1 MILFSFLF
9 SAAIAVVLFRD
20 LFAVIMIS
28 GIYSL
33 VSASLFVM
41 MDAADVAFTEAAVG
55 AGISTLLLLKTLA
68 LTRRYAKPQKRRN
81 WLALSVVSV
90 TGCLL
95 IYGTADLPAYGSA
108 DAPAHQ
114 HLSAYYLEKS
124 VEETGVPNVVTA
136 ILASY
141 RGFDTMGELVVIFIA
156 GVGVLS
162 LISPTSNVKSTTS
175 GSFLYEHT
183 VLRIVSKMLM
193 PLIMMFALY
202 VQFHGD
208 YGPGGGFQA
217 GVIFASAII
226 LYSILFGP
234 EAARTVMS
242 DRVTRLL
249 AAFGI
254 LLYAGTGFAAMLNGG
269 AFLDYTYLGGQ
280 QVSAQMLGIFL
291 VELGVGITVAAVMV
305 RVFLEFDQ
313 RPVIKLPVLKEG
325 DL

>member
-1 MILFSFLF
+1 ML
-9 SAAIAVVLFRD
+9 
-20 LFAVIMIS
+20 S
-28 GIYSL
+28 GIFSL
-33 VSASLFVM
+33 ISASLFVM

-68 LTRRYAKPQKRRN
+68 LTRRHAKPQKKRT
-81 WLALSVVSV
+81 WLALSIV
-90 TGCLL
+90 TITGGLL
-95 IYGTADLPAYGSA
+95 IYGTSDLPAYGSA

-156 GVGVLS
+156 GIGVLS
-162 LISPTSNVKSTTS
+162 LLESTSKTKLTS
-175 GSFLYEHT
+175 ASSLHEHT
-183 VLRIVSKMLM
+183 VLRIVSKMLI

-234 EAARTVMS
+234 DAARTVMT

-254 LLYAGTGFAAMLNGG
+254 LLYAGTGFAAMANGG
-269 AFLDYTYLGGQ
+269 AFLDYTYLRDE
-280 QVSAQMLGIFL
+280 QVSAQLLGILL

-313 RPVIKLPVLKEG
+313 RPFTKLPALKEG
-325 DL
+325 DR

>member
-1 MILFSFLF
+1 ML
-9 SAAIAVVLFRD
+9 
-20 LFAVIMIS
+20 S
-28 GIYSL
+28 GIFSL
-33 VSASLFVM
+33 ISASLFVM

-68 LTRRYAKPQKRRN
+68 LTRRHAKPQKKRT
-81 WLALSVVSV
+81 WLALSIV
-90 TGCLL
+90 TITGGLL
-95 IYGTADLPAYGSA
+95 IYGTSDLPAYGSA

-114 HLSAYYLEKS
+114 HLSAYHLEKS

-156 GVGVLS
+156 GIGVLS
-162 LISPTSNVKSTTS
+162 LLESTSKTKLTS
-175 GSFLYEHT
+175 ASSLHEHT
-183 VLRIVSKMLM
+183 VLRIVSKMLI

-234 EAARTVMS
+234 DAARTVMT

-254 LLYAGTGFAAMLNGG
+254 LLYAGTGFAAMANGG
-269 AFLDYTYLGGQ
+269 AFLDYTYLRDE
-280 QVSAQMLGIFL
+280 QVSAQLLGILL

-313 RPVIKLPVLKEG
+313 RPFTKLPALKEG
-325 DL
+325 DR

>member
-1 MILFSFLF
+1 
-9 SAAIAVVLFRD
+9 
-20 LFAVIMIS
+20 
-28 GIYSL
+28 
-33 VSASLFVM
+33 M

-55 AGISTLLLLKTLA
+55 AGVSTLLLLKTLA
-68 LTRRYAKPQKRRN
+68 LTRRHAKPQKKRT
-81 WLALSVVSV
+81 WLALSIV
-90 TGCLL
+90 TITGGLL
-95 IYGTADLPAYGSA
+95 IYGTSDLPAYGSA

-156 GVGVLS
+156 GIGVLS
-162 LISPTSNVKSTTS
+162 LLESTSKTKLTS
-175 GSFLYEHT
+175 ASSLHEHT
-183 VLRIVSKMLM
+183 VLRIVSKMLI

-234 EAARTVMS
+234 DAARTVMT

-254 LLYAGTGFAAMLNGG
+254 LLYAGTGFAAMANGG
-269 AFLDYTYLGGQ
+269 AFLDYTYLRDE
-280 QVSAQMLGIFL
+280 QVSAQLLGILL

-313 RPVIKLPVLKEG
+313 RPFTKLPALKEG
-325 DL
+325 DR

>member
-1 MILFSFLF
+1 
-9 SAAIAVVLFRD
+9 
-20 LFAVIMIS
+20 
-28 GIYSL
+28 
-33 VSASLFVM
+33 M

-68 LTRRYAKPQKRRN
+68 LTRRHAKPQKKRT
-81 WLALSVVSV
+81 WLALSIV
-90 TGCLL
+90 TITGGLL
-95 IYGTADLPAYGSA
+95 IYGTSDLPAYGSA

-156 GVGVLS
+156 GIGVLS
-162 LISPTSNVKSTTS
+162 LLESTSKTKLTS
-175 GSFLYEHT
+175 ASSLHEHT
-183 VLRIVSKMLM
+183 VLRIVSKMLI

-234 EAARTVMS
+234 DAARTVMT

-254 LLYAGTGFAAMLNGG
+254 LLYAGTGFAAMANGG
-269 AFLDYTYLGGQ
+269 AFLDYTYLRDE
-280 QVSAQMLGIFL
+280 QVSAQLLGILL

-313 RPVIKLPVLKEG
+313 RPFTKLPALKEG
-325 DL
+325 DR

>member
-1 MILFSFLF
+1 LILFAFLF
-9 SAAIAVVLFRD
+9 SIAVAIVLFRD
-20 LFAVIMIS
+20 LFVIIMLS
-28 GIYSL
+28 GIFSL

-68 LTRRYAKPQKRRN
+68 LTRRHAKPQKKRT
-81 WLALSVVSV
+81 WLALSIV
-90 TGCLL
+90 TITGGLL
-95 IYGTADLPAYGSA
+95 IYGTSDLPMYGSA

-114 HLSAYYLEKS
+114 HLSVYYLEKS

-156 GVGVLS
+156 GIGVLS
-162 LISPTSNVKSTTS
+162 LIAPTSKANLTS
-175 GSFLYEHT
+175 ESFLHEHT
-183 VLRIVSKMLM
+183 VLRIVSKMLI

-234 EAARTVMS
+234 EAARTVMT

-254 LLYAGTGFAAMLNGG
+254 LLYAGTGFAAMAYGG
-269 AFLDYTYLGGQ
+269 AFLDYSFLRDE
-280 QVSAQMLGIFL
+280 QVSGQLLGILL

-313 RPVIKLPVLKEG
+313 RPFIKLPALKEG
-325 DL
+325 DH